1 MTPDATVKRRWTR
14 ARAPLSVDEHV
25 KRNPWN
31 KACRTSLTVGS
42 ALIAVG
48 FLVLLWQSERIAG
61 ADWTH
66 LFDFVS
72 FVKKWGPVSRYPD
85 ALSVALGAALF
96 LGIAV
101 GTFFGSFVRID
112 HRYTRNYLSNRS
124 VWMKALLIVGIP
136 LLLALPLSR
145 LRPYDE
151 VLRSDR
157 AMAFVV
163 NNEIASVTFAVAM
176 YCGYWAFCLAA
187 VTLIRHFIGEK

>member
-1 MTPDATVKRRWTR
+1 MTRDANVKRRWTR
-14 ARAPLSVDEHV
+14 ARAPFSVDEHV

-31 KACRTSLTVGS
+31 KACRTSFTVGS

-61 ADWTH
+61 GDWTH
-66 LFDFVS
+66 SFDFVS
-72 FVKKWGPVSRYPD
+72 FVKKWRPVSRYPD

-112 HRYTRNYLSNRS
+112 HRYTRNYLANRS
-124 VWMKALLIVGIP
+124 IWMKALLTVSIP
-136 LLLALPLSR
+136 MLLILPFVT

-163 NNEIASVTFAVAM
+163 NNEIASVIFAVAM
-176 YCGYWAFCLAA
+176 YCGYWALSLGA
-187 VTLIRHFIGEK
+187 VILTRHFTGAK

>member
-1 MTPDATVKRRWTR
+1 MTAKRRWTR
-14 ARAPLSVDEHV
+14 ARVPLSVDEHV
-25 KRNPWN
+25 KNNPWN
-31 KACRTSLTVGS
+31 RACRASLNIGS

-72 FVKKWGPVSRYPD
+72 FVKKWRPVSRYPD

-124 VWMKALLIVGIP
+124 RWMKALVMVGIP
-136 LLLALPLSR
+136 GLLALPFVT
-145 LRPYDE
+145 LRPYDGA
-151 VLRSDR
+151 LRSDR
-157 AMAFVV
+157 AIAFVV
-163 NNEIASVTFAVAM
+163 NNEIASVVFVVAM
-176 YCGYWAFCLAA
+176 YCGYWASFRGNYLDP
-187 VTLIRHFIGEK
+187 TLSV

>member
-1 MTPDATVKRRWTR
+1 MTRHANVKRRWAR
-14 ARAPLSVDEHV
+14 ARVRLSVDENV
-25 KRNPWN
+25 KSNPWN
-31 KACRTSLTVGS
+31 RACRASLNVGS

-48 FLVLLWQSERIAG
+48 FFFLLWQSERIAG

-72 FVKKWGPVSRYPD
+72 FVKKWRPVSKYPE

-112 HRYTRNYLSNRS
+112 HRYTRNYLSNPSRWKKS
-124 VWMKALLIVGIP
+124 LLVVGIP
-136 LLLALPLSR
+136 LLLVLPFVTF
-145 LRPYDE
+145 RPYDE

-157 AMAFVV
+157 AIAFVV
-163 NNEIASVTFAVAM
+163 NNEIASVVFAVAM
-176 YCGYWAFCLAA
+176 YCGYWALCLAA
-187 VTLIRHFIGEK
+187 VTLIRHLIGEK

>member
-1 MTPDATVKRRWTR
+1 MMRHSNMKGRWTR
-14 ARAPLSVDEHV
+14 ARVPLSVDEHV
-25 KRNPWN
+25 KSNPWN
-31 KACRTSLTVGS
+31 RASRTSLNVGS

-48 FLVLLWQSERIAG
+48 FLVLLWQGERIAG

-72 FVKKWGPVSRYPD
+72 FVKKWRTVSRYPE

-112 HRYTRNYLSNRS
+112 HRYTRNFLSNRS
-124 VWMKALLIVGIP
+124 AWMKALLIVGIP
-136 LLLALPLSR
+136 MLLVLPFLT

-163 NNEIASVTFAVAM
+163 NNEIASVVFAVAM
-176 YCGYWAFCLAA
+176 YCGYWALCLAT
-187 VTLIRHFIGEK
+187 VTLTRHFIGEK